1 MRDRAVD
8 FHQAGASIV
17 LVGLGTTDQ
26 SERFKAEFNLKFPII
41 CDPKGNLYE
50 AYGLKRV
57 GALGLV
63 SPLLI
68 LKGLGAMADGHAMGV
83 PQGDVRRLSGVFIID
98 TQGQIRFAH
107 RGKNPAD
114 NPETDDIL
122 RSLSALTDRAKD

>member
-1 MRDRAVD
+1 MRDRAAV
-8 FHQAGASIV
+8 FHQTGASIV

-41 CDPKGNLYE
+41 CDPKGELFE
-50 AYGLKRV
+50 TYGLKRTGV
-57 GALGLV
+57 LGLV

-68 LKGLGAMADGHAMGV
+68 LKGLGAMADGYTMGV

-98 TQGQIRFAH
+98 TQGRIRFAH

-114 NPETDDIL
+114 HPETDDL
-122 RSLSALTDRAKD
+122 LASLSALTGRVPE